1 MTQIDITPS
10 HPIDPI
16 ASERYR
22 VVLHTLQR
30 QYGDRAVVTLGEA
43 LLALPGRPPENPE
56 NAAALRRQ
64 KGTYPYPVTR
74 LGTQSVVLVVD
85 IAAALLTASA
95 KSSADDGAPTARQPS
110 RRPAGA
116 PRRGRPR
123 KVATGG
129 AA

>member
-1 MTQIDITPS
+1 MTQIDTSRS

-22 VVLHTLQR
+22 AVLHTLQR

-43 LLALPGRPPENPE
+43 LLALPGRPAENPE
-56 NAAALRRQ
+56 NAAALQ
-64 KGTYPYPVTR
+64 LAKGTYPYPVTR
-74 LGTQSVVLVVD
+74 MGTRAVVLVVD
-85 IAAALLTASA
+85 IAAALLRASA
-95 KSSADDGAPTARQPS
+95 RSSDGSAPTRPEPS
-110 RRPAGA
+110 RQPAGA
-116 PRRGRPR
+116 RRRGRPR